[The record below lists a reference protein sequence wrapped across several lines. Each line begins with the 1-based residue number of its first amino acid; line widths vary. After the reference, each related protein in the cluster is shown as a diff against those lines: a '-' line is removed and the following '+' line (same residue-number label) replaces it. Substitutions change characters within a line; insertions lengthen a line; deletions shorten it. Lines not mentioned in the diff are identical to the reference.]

1 MTVGPLGA
9 VNVVSGMS
17 PTSTLT
23 KGAAAKNNGVGFGKF
38 LSQAVNGTN
47 QALQTANQ
55 LTAAYAAGSNV
66 PIDKVMIAEQ
76 QASLA
81 VDLTV
86 QVRNRVVSAYK
97 SVMNMQV

>member
-1 MTVGPLGA
+1 MTVSPLGA
-9 VNVVSGMS
+9 VSVMS
-17 PTSTLT
+17 SLSPATSAA
-23 KGAAAKNNGVGFGKF
+23 KGAAGKTTGVGFGKF
-38 LSQAVNGTN
+38 LSQAINGTN

-55 LTAAYAAGSNV
+55 LTSAYAAGANV

-86 QVRNRVVSAYK
+86 QVRNRAVSAYQ